1 MMRQGKSLVGTAGRF
16 ALGLAATVAVAALV
30 VPHAGASPEG
40 DAADAIDQAWQAAG
54 GAESPVGSRD
64 GDVFQ
69 VGAGYGEKFS
79 EGKIFYTPETGAH
92 LIYGDILN
100 KYESL
105 GGPADSDLGFPT
117 INEVAGLVGNDS
129 RVSTFSASDK
139 PAIFWTPDT
148 GAWAVRGALNVAWD
162 KLGGS
167 AGDLGVPVEDERY
180 NGDVVSQKFTGGE
193 LSFNTASKTFT
204 SEPPSFAEKLGG
216 LEVPTDPTTLINQA
230 WRATGG
236 LGGPLG
242 ARQGEQTT
250 VGDGGAAQGYA
261 NGKIFYSPATGAHAV
276 TGAILSKYES
286 LGGPTGD
293 LGFPVGVEAEGGVP
307 NSRVNAFSAPDKPV
321 IFWTPDNGAIVV
333 RGALNA
339 AWDKL
344 GGATGAL
351 GVPTGEESVQ
361 GDTVTQA
368 FSGGELSWNS
378 ATKEFSSKPAS
389 LAASLSGLEVPDS
402 MGQTP
407 GATAPA
413 GKSAKTSGW
422 HWWWLAIIIPVV
434 LLLGLLALWAQR
446 RGRAHDVTDHYGKAA
461 GEGPVRSRY
470 QGQDSVEGARSS
482 GTDWAAP
489 TAGAGTLDED
499 TSFDGDEDAIDTAPT
514 RIPSRSSLTDF
525 ESSDSEPDLDWGS
538 DAESGRHTAD
548 GGASMWRLDLDEIA
562 VPRRRHSAEPSPSWW
577 NGAEESREELDDRGG
592 EAELEYH
599 EDFVEEVTVSAEE
612 TEPSGDLF
620 GAAQDAEPGDRES
633 EDRDSGDWQSGDR
646 ESDDW
651 ESEETVEVH
660 EPWRPAIHLPL
671 ADPYRAP
678 DGYVIKANT
687 HSGLYYTPES
697 ALYDNTLPEVW
708 FATEELA
715 RANGF
720 VKAPE

>member
-1 MMRQGKSLVGTAGRF
+1 MTRLGKSLVGTARRMT
-16 ALGLAATVAVAALV
+16 LGVAATIAVAALV
-30 VPHAGASPEG
+30 VPDAVASPES
-40 DAADAIDQAWQAAG
+40 DAADAINQAWEAAG
-54 GAESPVGSRD
+54 GADSPVGNRD
-64 GDVFQ
+64 GDVFE
-69 VGAGYGEKFS
+69 VGSGYGEKFS
-79 EGKIFYTPETGAH
+79 EGKIFFTPETGAH

-117 INEVAGLVGNDS
+117 INEVAGLVGPDS
-129 RVSTFSASDK
+129 RVSTFNASDK

-148 GAWAVRGALNVAWD
+148 GAWAVRGAINVAWD

-167 AGDLGVPVEDERY
+167 AGALGVPVEDERY
-180 NGDVVSQKFTGGE
+180 DGDVISQKFTGGE
-193 LSFNTASKTFT
+193 LSWNTVSKTFT
-204 SEPPSFAEKLGG
+204 SDPSSFADELVG

-242 ARQGEQTT
+242 ARQGEQTA

-261 NGKIFYSPATGAHAV
+261 SGKIFYSPATGAHAV

-307 NSRVNAFSAPDKPV
+307 NSRVSAFSAPDKPV

-333 RGALNA
+333 RGAINA
-339 AWDKL
+339 AWGKL

-361 GDTVTQA
+361 GDTVTQS

-378 ATKEFSSKPAS
+378 ATKEFSSKPAE
-389 LAASLSGLEVPDS
+389 LASTLSGLEIPDA

-407 GATAPA
+407 AGTAPA
-413 GKSAKTSGW
+413 AKPAKTSGW
-422 HWWWLAIIIPVV
+422 HWWWLAIIVPVL

-446 RGRAHDVTDHYGKAA
+446 RGRSHEVTERYGA
-461 GEGPVRSRY
+461 GSGEGRWPDEGPVRARY
-470 QGQDSVEGARSS
+470 QGPNGGPEGTQAS
-482 GTDWAAP
+482 GIDWAPP
-489 TAGAGTLDED
+489 TGEDVGFGSDED
-499 TSFDGDEDAIDTAPT
+499 KIDTAPT
-514 RIPSRSSLTDF
+514 RIPSASNLSDF
-525 ESSDSEPDLDWGS
+525 GSAETPAGWEAESD
-538 DAESGRHTAD
+538 SGRHTVEA
-548 GGASMWRLDLDEIA
+548 GASMWRLDLDDIA
-562 VPRRRHSAEPSPSWW
+562 VPRRRHAAESSPSWW
-577 NGAEESREELDDRGG
+577 SDTEKDSGEQPDDREEESDLGYRDEI
-592 EAELEYH
+592 
-599 EDFVEEVTVSAEE
+599 VEEVTITAV
-612 TEPSGDLF
+612 
-620 GAAQDAEPGDRES
+620 
-633 EDRDSGDWQSGDR
+633 
-646 ESDDW
+646 
-651 ESEETVEVH
+651 ESEEAEPSEDPFETPLEATAPETGDADEVH

-671 ADPYRAP
+671 ADPYQAP
-678 DGYVIKANT
+678 EGYVIKANT